1 MATVGE
7 TTRPGYVYD
16 SATDVWIPVGIGPH
30 SHTPAAIGAI
40 SSSLVTTKG
49 DLIVATGSGTVVR
62 QGVGADGSYLVADST
77 QADGVTWAG
86 PSTMAGRNAVLNSN
100 FSVWQRGT
108 SITTASAVYT
118 ADRWQAGIASAGTVS
133 RQVTGD
139 TTNLPFIQY
148 CLRYQRTA
156 ASSSTSDLALSQSFE
171 TVNSIPLVG
180 KTVAFSFYARKGS
193 NFSATS
199 DLLTARVVTGT
210 GTDQNLY
217 SGYTG
222 QATALQVNATLTTT
236 WQRFSGTVA
245 IGTTVTEMGVQFFAA
260 PTGTAGANDYY
271 EITGVQLEHGSVATP
286 YAPNGATYQAELAA
300 CQRYYWRNFPGA
312 AAYSIFSIAQV
323 ASTTVAYASV
333 PFPVPMRVNPSAVE
347 VTSTAANYAVTS
359 AVFAYV
365 ACSALPTL
373 AGITNTQAQ
382 LGLTVAAGLVAGN
395 ATFFISNNST
405 AAYVGFSAEL

>member
-1 MATVGE
+1 MSVFPSKVNFVTGDIL
-7 TTRPGYVYD
+7 T
-16 SATDVWIPVGIGPH
+16 ATDVNEIGQ
-30 SHTPAAIGAI
+30 AINLLDGAQ
-40 SSSLVTTKG
+40 L
-49 DLIVATGSGTVVR
+49 SGAKNR
-62 QGVGADGSYLVADST
+62 
-77 QADGVTWAG
+77 
-86 PSTMAGRNAVLNSN
+86 VLNSQMN
-100 FSVWQRGT
+100 VWQRGT

-271 EITGVQLEHGSVATP
+271 EITGVQLEAANTASP

-300 CQRYYWRNFPGA
+300 CQRYYFRIGGDVLFQAMANTFAKSTTQVEANVYPA
-312 AAYSIFSIAQV
+312 ATMRVPATAVEYSNIALYDGVTITAITSAAINSGQNGKQV
-323 ASTTVAYASV
+323 ANVVFGVASGLTLYR
-333 PFPVPMRVNPSAVE
+333 P
-347 VTSTAANYAVTS
+347 YQ
-359 AVFAYV
+359 VFA
-365 ACSALPTL
+365 
-373 AGITNTQAQ
+373 
-382 LGLTVAAGLVAGN
+382 
-395 ATFFISNNST
+395 NNSLSGYL
-405 AAYVGFSAEL
+405 AISAEL